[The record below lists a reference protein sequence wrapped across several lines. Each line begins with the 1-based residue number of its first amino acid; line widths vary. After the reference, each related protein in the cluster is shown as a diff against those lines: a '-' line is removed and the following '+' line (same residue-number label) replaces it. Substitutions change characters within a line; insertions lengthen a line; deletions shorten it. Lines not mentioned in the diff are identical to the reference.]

1 MTSLLAISRKPALR
15 KAAVAFL
22 GGVAALGLA
31 FVPPMPTFV
40 SKAEQWISDAI
51 LRTTGGPP
59 ERKDLVLLGI
69 DDASMSDS
77 DLDPSEVKSD
87 PVLEMM
93 SKRFPWDRS
102 VWAATIDRLA
112 DAGAKVIAI
121 DLIVSEPSTP
131 EADQALA
138 DAIARHRDKVVLVSV
153 FAPAGSVGDGGDQLT
168 LSEPLAEFF
177 GPGPDDTRC
186 GFVNFNPDQDGIIRS
201 VKYRT
206 TPREMNGVLP
216 RPDESPVRSFSGEI
230 LEALGKPVPDGKRQ
244 LRFSIRKEGG
254 ATEVYAPRSVRSIF
268 VPKEWR
274 QNYDEGRFFKDKVV
288 LIGPTAPRFHDLH
301 ATPGGLISGPQ
312 LHMQALAC
320 GLEGSFYTPADSIG
334 LLSICLTL
342 VTSIWAVIWSWWVKR
357 PLRSAVGAL
366 VFVGV
371 ILFAAVL
378 FGAQFSRQLPIV
390 VSLFAF
396 ITGWIA
402 ALSYDLIT
410 ERLEKG
416 RLNREF
422 RRFVSR
428 DVADFLVRNPE
439 LYKSVA
445 SGRRR
450 RVVVLFSD
458 VRGFTSRSE
467 HTEPAELVSQLNE
480 YLTRMVSTVF
490 QHHGTLDKFIGDA
503 VMAHWGALEDG
514 SERDHARQAVGAALD
529 MITGLAELN
538 AKWAAEGRDPFEIGI
553 GLHLGDVLA
562 GEIGS
567 VDKIEFGVIGDAVN
581 LASRIEGLTKY
592 FGVQLLV
599 SDAVAHKVEQ
609 QAGLRNVGRVRV
621 KGRVEPVELHA
632 PSRGEPLDQQ
642 FQAALQLFMAGDFQA
657 AAASFKAYHE
667 LDPDDG
673 AARRLWKWSG
683 DYATSPPQNW
693 DGTVIMESK

>member
-1 MTSLLAISRKPALR
+1 MTSLLAISRKPAFR
-15 KAAVAFL
+15 KASVAVL
-22 GGVAALGLA
+22 GGLA
-31 FVPPMPTFV
+31 VVSLSFVPPLPTFV
-40 SKAEQWISDAI
+40 GKAEQMVADAI

-59 ERKDLVLLGI
+59 ERGDLVLLGI
-69 DDASMSDS
+69 DDASLSGS
-77 DLDPSEVKSD
+77 DLDPAETGSD
-87 PVLEMM
+87 PVLAMM
-93 SKRFPWDRS
+93 SQRFPWDRR
-102 VWAATIDRLA
+102 VWAAAIDRLA

-131 EADQALA
+131 EADQALSE
-138 DAIARHRDKVVLVSV
+138 AISRHRDKVVLVSV
-153 FAPAGSVGDGGDQLT
+153 FAPAGTGGGDRDELT

-177 GPGPDDTRC
+177 GPGPVDTRC
-186 GFVNFNPDQDGIIRS
+186 GFANFNPDEDGLIRS

-206 TPREMNGVLP
+206 TRREMNGA
-216 RPDESPVRSFSGEI
+216 RAHPDEAPVRSFSGEI
-230 LEALGKPVPDGKRQ
+230 LEALGRPVPEGRRQ
-244 LRFSIRKEGG
+244 LRFSMRRNGG
-254 ATEVYAPRSVRSIF
+254 AAEVYAPRSVRSIF

-274 QNYDEGRFFKDKVV
+274 QNYEEGRFFKDKVV

-320 GLEGSFYTPADSIG
+320 GLQGSFFTPRESRGPLAIG
-334 LLSICLTL
+334 LALLASF
-342 VTSIWAVIWSWWVKR
+342 WAAVWSWWVKR
-357 PLRSAVGAL
+357 PLRSALGAL
-366 VFVGV
+366 AFVGLV
-371 ILFAAVL
+371 LFSAVL
-378 FGAQFSRQLPIV
+378 LGAHLSWQLPV
-390 VSLFAF
+390 VMALAAF
-396 ITGWIA
+396 FTGWIA
-402 ALSYDLIT
+402 ALSYDLII

-439 LYKSVA
+439 LYKAIA

-467 HTEPAELVSQLNE
+467 QTEPTELVSQLNE
-480 YLTRMVSTVF
+480 YLTRMVSIVF
-490 QHHGTLDKFIGDA
+490 QHQGTLDKFIGDA

-514 SERDHARQAVGAALD
+514 SEGDHARQAVGAALD
-529 MITGLAELN
+529 MISGLAELN
-538 AKWAAEGRDPFEIGI
+538 AKWAAEGREPFEVGI
-553 GLHLGDVLA
+553 GLHLGEVLA

-621 KGRVEPVELHA
+621 KGRIEPVELHA
-632 PSRGEPLDQQ
+632 PSRGGELDVK
-642 FQAALQLFMAGDFQA
+642 FQAALQLFMEGDFQA
-657 AAASFKAYHE
+657 AAAAFKAYHE
-667 LDPDDG
+667 LDPGDG
-673 AARRLWKWSG
+673 AAKRLWKWSG
-683 DYATSPPQNW
+683 DHAASPPEGW
-693 DGTVIMESK
+693 DGTVVMDSK